1 MDKKMKKISTCIVS
15 VLMFLNFSSIT
26 KAEIIETF
34 CLIKNIDLVNANLN
48 EEDYMRFAGKEINFL
63 IDFDEK
69 TISDISNED
78 EVSVITGMYGA
89 LDKRSFTKTN
99 NGINYQNK
107 IELKGDKKPEY
118 VNYKYNNSVIFVD
131 EKPKYLEVNIDQTGI
146 SFNKW
151 KFSIECRDYR
161 YSDQEKQKV
170 KGKKQKNLEK
180 ILKNSSTKL
189 EELVKKNSVKEK
201 SEEIPFIGIKFED
214 IASVDDLLTYYKAK
228 FFNNHPFFS
237 VRIKKKYL
245 NLNTIFITFENI
257 KDLNEKEFF
266 KLPLDSMKDKSKLRR
281 LYNEFKKEKRKL
293 N

>member
-1 MDKKMKKISTCIVS
+1 MKKISICIVS
-15 VLMFLNFSSIT
+15 VMMFLNFSSIT

-63 IDFDEK
+63 IDFEEK

-170 KGKKQKNLEK
+170 KGKKQKDLEK
-180 ILKNSSTKL
+180 ILKNLPKKL
-189 EELVKKNSVKEK
+189 EEINKEIKKSVKEK
-201 SEEIPFIGIKFED
+201 SEEVPFIGIKFED

-228 FFNNHPFFS
+228 FFNNDPSFS

>member
-1 MDKKMKKISTCIVS
+1 M
-15 VLMFLNFSSIT
+15 MFLNFSSIT

-78 EVSVITGMYGA
+78 KVSVITGMYGA

-170 KGKKQKNLEK
+170 KGKKQKDLEK
-180 ILKNSSTKL
+180 ILKNLPKKL
-189 EELVKKNSVKEK
+189 EEINKEIKKSVKEK
-201 SEEIPFIGIKFED
+201 SEEVPFIGIKFED

-228 FFNNHPFFS
+228 FFNNDPSFS

>member
-1 MDKKMKKISTCIVS
+1 MKKISIFIIS
-15 VLMFLNFSSIT
+15 ALMFLSFSSIT

-34 CLIKNIDLVNANLN
+34 CLIKKIDLVNANLN
-48 EEDYMRFAGKEINFL
+48 EDDHTRFAGKEINFI

-78 EVSVITGMYGA
+78 EVSVVTGMYGA
-89 LDKRSFTKTN
+89 LDKRPFTKTN

-151 KFSIECRDYR
+151 KFSIDCRDYP
-161 YSDQEKQKV
+161 YSDEEKQKV
-170 KGKKQKNLEK
+170 KGNKQKNLEK
-180 ILKNSSTKL
+180 FLKNLKTKKKIKEL
-189 EELVKKNSVKEK
+189 DKEIKKSVEEKLD
-201 SEEIPFIGIKFED
+201 EIPFIGIKYED
-214 IASVDDLLTYYKAK
+214 IDSVDDLLTYYKAK
-228 FFNNHPFFS
+228 FFNNDPGFS

-245 NLNTIFITFENI
+245 DLNTIFIRFENI
-257 KDLNEKEFF
+257 KNLNEKEFF
-266 KLPLDSMKDKSKLRR
+266 KLPLDNMKDKAKLRR
-281 LYNEFKKEKRKL
+281 LNNEFKKEKRKL

>member
-1 MDKKMKKISTCIVS
+1 M
-15 VLMFLNFSSIT
+15 MFLNFSSIT

-170 KGKKQKNLEK
+170 KGKKQKDLEK
-180 ILKNSSTKL
+180 ILKNLPKKL
-189 EELVKKNSVKEK
+189 EEINKEIKKSVKEK
-201 SEEIPFIGIKFED
+201 SEEVPFIGIKFED

-228 FFNNHPFFS
+228 FFNNDPSFS

>member
-1 MDKKMKKISTCIVS
+1 MKKISICIVS
-15 VLMFLNFSSIT
+15 VMMFLNFSSIT

-89 LDKRSFTKTN
+89 LDKRPFTKTN
-99 NGINYQNK
+99 NRINYQNK
-107 IELKGDKKPEY
+107 IELKGDKKLEY

-151 KFSIECRDYR
+151 KFSIDCRDYL
-161 YSDQEKQKV
+161 YSDEEKQKV
-170 KGKKQKNLEK
+170 KGNKQKNFEK
-180 ILKNSSTKL
+180 FIKNYKTK
-189 EELVKKNSVKEK
+189 KKIKEK
-201 SEEIPFIGIKFED
+201 SEELPFIGIKFED
-214 IASVDDLLTYYKAK
+214 IVSVDDLLTYYKAK
-228 FFNNHPFFS
+228 LFNNDPSFS

-245 NLNTIFITFENI
+245 NLNTIFIKFENI

-281 LYNEFKKEKRKL
+281 LHNEFKKEKRKL
-293 N
+293 NK

>member
-1 MDKKMKKISTCIVS
+1 MKKISICIVS
-15 VLMFLNFSSIT
+15 VMMFLNFSSIT

-170 KGKKQKNLEK
+170 KGKKQKDLEK
-180 ILKNSSTKL
+180 ILKNLPKKL
-189 EELVKKNSVKEK
+189 EEINKEIKKSVKEK
-201 SEEIPFIGIKFED
+201 SEEVPFIGIKFED

-228 FFNNHPFFS
+228 FFNNDPSFS

-281 LYNEFKKEKRKL
+281 VYNEFKKEKRKL

>member
-1 MDKKMKKISTCIVS
+1 MKKISICIVS
-15 VLMFLNFSSIT
+15 VMMFLNFSSIT

-170 KGKKQKNLEK
+170 KGKKQKDLEK
-180 ILKNSSTKL
+180 ILKNLPKKL
-189 EELVKKNSVKEK
+189 EEINKEIKKSVKEK
-201 SEEIPFIGIKFED
+201 SEEVPFIGIKFED

-228 FFNNHPFFS
+228 FFNNDPSFS

>member
-1 MDKKMKKISTCIVS
+1 MKKISICIVS
-15 VLMFLNFSSIT
+15 VMMFLNFSSIT

-146 SFNKW
+146 SFN
-151 KFSIECRDYR
+151 
-161 YSDQEKQKV
+161 
-170 KGKKQKNLEK
+170 
-180 ILKNSSTKL
+180 
-189 EELVKKNSVKEK
+189 
-201 SEEIPFIGIKFED
+201 
-214 IASVDDLLTYYKAK
+214 
-228 FFNNHPFFS
+228 
-237 VRIKKKYL
+237 
-245 NLNTIFITFENI
+245 
-257 KDLNEKEFF
+257 
-266 KLPLDSMKDKSKLRR
+266 
-281 LYNEFKKEKRKL
+281 
-293 N
+293 

>member
-1 MDKKMKKISTCIVS
+1 MKKISICIVS
-15 VLMFLNFSSIT
+15 VMMFLNFSSIT

-170 KGKKQKNLEK
+170 KGKKQKDLEK
-180 ILKNSSTKL
+180 ILKNLPKKL
-189 EELVKKNSVKEK
+189 EEINKEIKKSVKEK
-201 SEEIPFIGIKFED
+201 SEEVPFIGIKFED

-228 FFNNHPFFS
+228 FFNNDPSFS
-237 VRIKKKYL
+237 IRIKKKYL

>member
-1 MDKKMKKISTCIVS
+1 MKKISICIVS
-15 VLMFLNFSSIT
+15 VMMFLNFSSIT

-170 KGKKQKNLEK
+170 KGKKQKDLEK
-180 ILKNSSTKL
+180 ILKNLPKKL
-189 EELVKKNSVKEK
+189 EEINKEIKKSVKEK
-201 SEEIPFIGIKFED
+201 SEEVPFIGIKFED

-228 FFNNHPFFS
+228 CT
-237 VRIKKKYL
+237 KY
-245 NLNTIFITFENI
+245 
-257 KDLNEKEFF
+257 
-266 KLPLDSMKDKSKLRR
+266 
-281 LYNEFKKEKRKL
+281 
-293 N
+293 

>member
-1 MDKKMKKISTCIVS
+1 MKKISICIVS
-15 VLMFLNFSSIT
+15 VMMFLNFSSIT

-34 CLIKNIDLVNANLN
+34 CLIKNIDLVNTNLN

-170 KGKKQKNLEK
+170 KGKKQKDLEK
-180 ILKNSSTKL
+180 ILKNLPKKL
-189 EELVKKNSVKEK
+189 EEINKEIKKSVKEK
-201 SEEIPFIGIKFED
+201 SEEVPFIGIKFED

-228 FFNNHPFFS
+228 FFNNDPSFS
-237 VRIKKKYL
+237 IRIKKKYL